1 MLGSLLI
8 KIGGIL
14 LVPFGAIH
22 DALKGDAPALGSSW
36 IAGSAE
42 GSTDDAN
49 HDIWSNTVK
58 YYIGGT
64 FVVTALLFSVFGL
77 GKLFKKKRTYRRRKK
92 TTRRRRSTSRIK
104 GTSWASYS
112 RNVTRKYKKRKK

>member
-14 LVPFGAIH
+14 LAPFGAVH
-22 DALKGDAPALGSSW
+22 DALKGDAPALSSSW

-49 HDIWSNTVK
+49 HDIWSNTIK

-77 GKLFKKKRTYRRRKK
+77 GKLFKKKRTYTRRKK
-92 TTRRRRSTSRIK
+92 ATKRKVARRRT
-104 GTSWASYS
+104 
-112 RNVTRKYKKRKK
+112 YKKRRK